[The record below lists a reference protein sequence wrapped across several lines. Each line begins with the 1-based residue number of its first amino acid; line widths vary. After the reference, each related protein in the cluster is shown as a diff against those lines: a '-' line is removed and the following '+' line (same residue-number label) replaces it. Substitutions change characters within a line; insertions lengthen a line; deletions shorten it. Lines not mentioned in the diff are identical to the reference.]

1 MAELSIHDVEWCPHH
16 GHPVL
21 ILREVG
27 GDRYVAV
34 ALSIEDGQALSASA
48 CGTAASR
55 MRLCGTIHQ
64 VLQGLDARLYD
75 VSLDLAENGLLR
87 ARLWLDGPN
96 GGSMVPAHATD
107 GILLA
112 GMAGLPLRMPDEDLE
127 LVGRPRLS
135 ATDTRGWG
143 ARAPSEPDTLAP
155 FRRFVE
161 SLDSQDTQDEP
172 GV

>member
-1 MAELSIHDVEWCPHH
+1 MMELSIHDVEWCPHH

-21 ILREVG
+21 ILREEG

-34 ALSIEDGQALSASA
+34 ALSAEDAQALSASA

-55 MRLCGTIHQ
+55 VRLCGTIHEM
-64 VLQGLDARLYD
+64 LAGLGARLYD

-87 ARLWLDGPN
+87 ACLWLDGPE

-112 GMAGLPLRMPDEDLE
+112 RMAGLPLRMPDEDLKR
-127 LVGRPRLS
+127 VGHPMLS
-135 ATDTRGWG
+135 AKNTGGRE
-143 ARAPSEPDTLAP
+143 ASAPSEPDNLAP
-155 FRRFVE
+155 FRRFLE
-161 SLDSQDTQDEP
+161 SLNSEESHGNN